1 MKFLT
6 EVGEKSKEL
15 VLEDGAVLVLV
26 IQLQDFNEVVEAA
39 GVLGVLG
46 LLEDGVEV
54 VELDGL
60 LSLLALTAQL
70 SDGLQGGVEVA
81 GAEEV
86 ADVEAIDLTV
96 ALEVIDL
103 EGELDPYRTGF
114 VSRVSGISIGNT
126 STSQPRDHGFKPS

>member
-6 EVGEKSKEL
+6 EVGEQSEEL

-26 IQLQDFNEVVEAA
+26 VQLQDFNEVVEAA

-46 LLEDGVEV
+46 LLEDRVEV

-60 LSLLALTAQL
+60 LSLLGLTAQL

-103 EGELDPYRTGF
+103 EGELDP
-114 VSRVSGISIGNT
+114 
-126 STSQPRDHGFKPS
+126 

>member
-1 MKFLT
+1 M
-6 EVGEKSKEL
+6 
-15 VLEDGAVLVLV
+15 
-26 IQLQDFNEVVEAA
+26 EAT

-81 GAEEV
+81 GTEEV
-86 ADVEAIDLTV
+86 SNVEAIDLTV
-96 ALEVIDL
+96 TLEVIDL
-103 EGELDPYRTGF
+103 EGELDP
-114 VSRVSGISIGNT
+114 
-126 STSQPRDHGFKPS
+126 